1 MKKKQREELKQK
13 AFAQGDSWSHSQG
26 PKPWIFP
33 VDLVMNIWGNVCHPV
48 FVVKRPCSKVDGL
61 DVPGS
66 FGVGLYHW
74 IMSAQV
80 MEAEDW
86 GNGAYWV
93 QCLDKITRNSSWKCL
108 HHDKG

>member
-13 AFAQGDSWSHSQG
+13 AFAQGDSWLHSQG

-33 VDLVMNIWGNVCHPV
+33 VDLVM
-48 FVVKRPCSKVDGL
+48 KRPCSPRWMAWMC
-61 DVPGS
+61 PGS
-66 FGVGLYHW
+66 FGVGLDHW

-93 QCLDKITRNSSWKCL
+93 QCLDKITRNLDILGIHFSSWKCL